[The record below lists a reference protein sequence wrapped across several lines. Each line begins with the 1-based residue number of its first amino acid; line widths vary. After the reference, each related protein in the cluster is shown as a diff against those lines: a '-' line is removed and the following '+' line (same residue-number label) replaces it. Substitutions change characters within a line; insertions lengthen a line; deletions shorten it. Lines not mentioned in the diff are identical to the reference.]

1 MYLNWRWDTILVKP
15 WMGDYEGPGRLSTKV
30 AKMDCFP
37 QLPLRHSSNRDAYDV
52 DCIFLTKQ
60 NSRVNSRRTRKL

>member
-37 QLPLRHSSNRDAYDV
+37 QLPLRHSSNRDA
-52 DCIFLTKQ
+52 
-60 NSRVNSRRTRKL
+60 